1 MHYWKW
7 CCSAIRDAFIRQ
19 IKEGYSLA
27 DKQLRYVFTLEWK
40 SVNEIV
46 QLMSLLLSCGFKQN
60 LSLWMKPSVWMSSH
74 STCINKNSKL
84 KVRAQDTH
92 EHRVYSYNTT
102 KHPFRKGW
110 RRARTIYKSRVFII
124 GQTKQVNNT
133 NNSPFPNNKRGAR
146 TDQNRGCKDMQTICV
161 SWYVYWMMQ

>member
-1 MHYWKW
+1 MFLIFLNNFVHVFQDFENKCFWLTFLHYWKW

-46 QLMSLLLSCGFKQN
+46 QSLLLSCGFKQN

-110 RRARTIYKSRVFII
+110 RRGVSTHHLQVKGLYNWPNKT
-124 GQTKQVNNT
+124 GKQHKQF
-133 NNSPFPNNKRGAR
+133 SF
-146 TDQNRGCKDMQTICV
+146 
-161 SWYVYWMMQ
+161 S